1 MNSVLN
7 TVSVCSRSILASPA
21 VKEEEAPQRKL
32 TTSSAPQSLRSI
44 VPRDKQSRTKRGWV
58 EALRVSAVSAVAG
71 LATNVVLRAVLK
83 DDGRF
88 PMNDPGIRPSQYRD
102 TFDTFLEDS
111 WRKAT

>member
-1 MNSVLN
+1 M
-7 TVSVCSRSILASPA
+7 ASPGIQ
-21 VKEEEAPQRKL
+21 EEKTPQTKGA
-32 TTSSAPQSLRSI
+32 SPSAPERLRSI
-44 VPRDKQSRTKRGWV
+44 VPRDKRSSRAKRAGWV
-58 EALRVSAVSAVAG
+58 EALRVSAASAAAG

-88 PMNDPGIRPSQYRD
+88 PRNDPGIRPSQYRD